1 MSHPL
6 PDCTPCRDTELPG
19 RLLQRR
25 YCRAWT
31 VSPIWLRASRC
42 SAPFSAS
49 AGSRRGGRLSA
60 TISAEWALWWLRCA
74 AQPLCANLRFT
85 FRLFG
90 DAGGYFPGFPGFGG
104 PMIAGGLPYPMAQP
118 MMTQPMMTQ
127 PMMQPMMQTMPQ
139 PVLQAAGPHPAMPAV
154 VPQPLPAVV
163 PQPLPLPVAN
173 PVVVMSAG
181 ALIGNV
187 VDAVTGRAV
196 AGARIQVR
204 GRCLRHRLRPR

>member
-1 MSHPL
+1 MVVVYPPQYPPNGL
-6 PDCTPCRDTELPG
+6 FG
-19 RLLQRR
+19 G
-25 YCRAWT
+25 YG
-31 VSPIWLRASRC
+31 
-42 SAPFSAS
+42 APPNRSVRTGTSEFN
-49 AGSRRGGRLSA
+49 
-60 TISAEWALWWLRCA
+60 I
-74 AQPLCANLRFT
+74 RF
-85 FRLFG
+85 FG

-118 MMTQPMMTQ
+118 MMTQPMM
-127 PMMQPMMQTMPQ
+127 QPMMQTMPQ
-139 PVLQAAGPHPAMPAV
+139 PVLHAAVPHPAMPAI

-181 ALIGNV
+181 ALVGNV

-204 GRCLRHRLRPR
+204 GRCLRHRLRPH